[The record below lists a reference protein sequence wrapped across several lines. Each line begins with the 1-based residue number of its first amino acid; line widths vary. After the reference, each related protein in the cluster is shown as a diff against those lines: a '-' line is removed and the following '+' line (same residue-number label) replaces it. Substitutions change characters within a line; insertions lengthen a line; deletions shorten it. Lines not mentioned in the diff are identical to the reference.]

1 MCGHI
6 FPSHLTGASIETDA
20 VASQVNV
27 QVQLPCHMYN
37 TILLY
42 QLPSIQLLK
51 LLSQSPLKEKKNF
64 CLSMSCAHSSLPSLM
79 IASLVKLV
87 IYSSLCNEIICTI
100 VQVNGD
106 EAQKSFVTE

>member
-1 MCGHI
+1 ME
-6 FPSHLTGASIETDA
+6 TGA

-51 LLSQSPLKEKKNF
+51 LLSQSPLKEKNF
-64 CLSMSCAHSSLPSLM
+64 FFGLSINCAHSSLPSLT
-79 IASLVKLV
+79 IALLVKLV
-87 IYSSLCNEIICTI
+87 TIPLC
-100 VQVNGD
+100 
-106 EAQKSFVTE
+106 AMK